1 MRSLMAKPTVF
12 FRLIRF
18 EHTLFALPWALTG
31 ALVAARGL
39 PEARV
44 FLWILVAM
52 VGARTAAMSFNRL
65 VDRRF
70 DAANPR
76 TASRPSV
83 TGDIG
88 VGFMAGAVLLSAGL
102 FFWAAWNLNPLA
114 FALAGPTLAV
124 LLGYSLVKRFWAGS
138 HFVLGVALGLSPL
151 GAWVAVRGT
160 LEGAWPALALGL
172 AVVAWTTGFDILYA
186 CQDEA
191 VDRRLRLHSVPARC
205 GISGAL
211 WWARISHLFVVPSLL
226 LAGWTANM
234 GYVFFGAAALVAALL
249 IWEHRLVHSD
259 DLSQVNRA
267 FFQVNVV
274 IAFVVLLG
282 ASLDFWLTAG
292 GAM

>member
-1 MRSLMAKPTVF
+1 MTSLVAKPVVF
-12 FRLIRF
+12 LRLIRF

-39 PEARV
+39 PGASV
-44 FLWILVAM
+44 TFWVLVAM

-83 TGDIG
+83 TGELG
-88 VGFMAGAVLLSAGL
+88 AGFMATAVFVSVVL

-114 FALAGPTLAV
+114 FVLAGPTLAV

-151 GAWVAVRGT
+151 GAWVAVKGT
-160 LEGAWPALALGL
+160 LEDSWPALALGL

-186 CQDEA
+186 CQDMA
-191 VDRRLRLHSVPARC
+191 ADRGLGLHSVPARF
-205 GISGAL
+205 GIPGAL
-211 WWARISHLFVVPSLL
+211 QWARASHLLVVPSLL

-234 GYVFFGAAALVAALL
+234 GYVFFGAVGLVAALL
-249 IWEHRLVHSD
+249 IWEHRLVRPD

-274 IAFVVLLG
+274 IACVVLIG
-282 ASLDFWLTAG
+282 ASLDLWLTSG
-292 GAM
+292 GMP